1 MLDKHI
7 ELYERVVFLGFL
19 LSSRQTLSIYRHY
32 HADIVKNVDKINKK
46 YGSDKWAPIHTFFDK
61 DRTFVLSAM
70 RFYDVLFVNPILD
83 GMNLVAKDG
92 PIVNQNNGILVLSRT
107 AGVYQQLR
115 EAVISISPIDISDM
129 AERIYEALTLS
140 QEERNKKWKLA
151 NPLHSD

>member
-1 MLDKHI
+1 MSTRLTKNTVQTNGHPSMH
-7 ELYERVVFLGFL
+7 
-19 LSSRQTLSIYRHY
+19 SST
-32 HADIVKNVDKINKK
+32 
-46 YGSDKWAPIHTFFDK
+46 
-61 DRTFVLSAM
+61 DRTFVLSAMSAM

-92 PIVNQNNGILVLSRT
+92 PIVNKNNGILVLSRT

-129 AERIYEALTLS
+129 AERMYEALTLS

-151 NPLHSD
+151 NPLLSD